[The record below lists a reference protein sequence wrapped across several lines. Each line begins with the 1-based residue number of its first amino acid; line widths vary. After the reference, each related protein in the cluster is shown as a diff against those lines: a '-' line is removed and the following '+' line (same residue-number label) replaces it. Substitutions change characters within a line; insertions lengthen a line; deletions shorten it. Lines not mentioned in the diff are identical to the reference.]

1 MDISSISSALL
12 SVNSSDPGSLAN
24 AVSIKMLDNAILSN
38 ESLGV
43 GLAKMM
49 ENSVYLFSFLI
60 FSLFYSNGFNFKH
73 NIFRKTCHFHT
84 ASGWKW

>member
-24 AVSIKMLDNAILSN
+24 AVSIKMLDNAISSN
-38 ESLGV
+38 ESLESLGV

-49 ENSVYLFSFLI
+49 ENSVYPNLG
-60 FSLFYSNGFNFKH
+60 SN
-73 NIFRKTCHFHT
+73 IDV
-84 ASGWKW
+84 SV

>member
-24 AVSIKMLDNAILSN
+24 AVSIKMLDNAISSN

-49 ENSVYLFSFLI
+49 ENSVYPNRKKNRKDNKRDLCNAQISFR
-60 FSLFYSNGFNFKH
+60 F
-73 NIFRKTCHFHT
+73 
-84 ASGWKW
+84 

>member
-24 AVSIKMLDNAILSN
+24 AVSIKMLDNAISSN

-49 ENSVYLFSFLI
+49 ENSVYPNLGSTLTFPSNRKKNRKDNKRDLCNAQISFR
-60 FSLFYSNGFNFKH
+60 F
-73 NIFRKTCHFHT
+73 
-84 ASGWKW
+84 

>member
-24 AVSIKMLDNAILSN
+24 AVSIKMLDNAISSN

-49 ENSVYLFSFLI
+49 ENAGIIKMNEWGRYI
-60 FSLFYSNGFNFKH
+60 FTS
-73 NIFRKTCHFHT
+73 R
-84 ASGWKW
+84 WM

>member
-24 AVSIKMLDNAILSN
+24 AVSIKMLDNAISSN

-49 ENSVYLFSFLI
+49 ENSVYPNLGSNIDVSVYRKKNRKDNKRDLCNAQISFR
-60 FSLFYSNGFNFKH
+60 F
-73 NIFRKTCHFHT
+73 
-84 ASGWKW
+84 

>member
-24 AVSIKMLDNAILSN
+24 AVSIKMLDNAISSN

-49 ENSVYLFSFLI
+49 EELCLS
-60 FSLFYSNGFNFKH
+60 
-73 NIFRKTCHFHT
+73 
-84 ASGWKW
+84 

>member
-24 AVSIKMLDNAILSN
+24 DGSIKMLENAISSN

-43 GLAKMM
+43 VLAKMM
-49 ENSVYLFSFLI
+49 ENSVYPNLG
-60 FSLFYSNGFNFKH
+60 SN
-73 NIFRKTCHFHT
+73 IDV
-84 ASGWKW
+84 SV

>member
-24 AVSIKMLDNAILSN
+24 AVSIKMLDNAISSN

-49 ENSVYLFSFLI
+49 ENSVYPNLEVTLTFPSNRKKNRKDNKRALCNAQISFR
-60 FSLFYSNGFNFKH
+60 F
-73 NIFRKTCHFHT
+73 
-84 ASGWKW
+84 

>member
-24 AVSIKMLDNAILSN
+24 AVSIKMLDNAISSN

-49 ENSVYLFSFLI
+49 ENSVYPNLGSNIDI
-60 FSLFYSNGFNFKH
+60 FV
-73 NIFRKTCHFHT
+73 
-84 ASGWKW
+84 